1 MKVEGWLFPGCGLF
15 FGGTD
20 VVDWYT
26 SHDPAGTTALALSV
40 VCRSKIGS
48 VS

>member
-1 MKVEGWLFPGCGLF
+1 MKVEGWLFLGCGLF

-20 VVDWYT
+20 VVYRHT

-40 VCRSKIGS
+40 GVAVLTR
-48 VS
+48 